1 VASTTTPAHGLP
13 SPRCPPLPIL
23 KHEKPRT
30 RRGRRKSRKLCTNNP
45 SSIKSDGNWTILH
58 SNIRGFN
65 SKKISLEN
73 IIIAVS
79 PSVITLNE
87 VGLRGG
93 KKCSIKGYDT
103 YTRNRKNQSMGGIA
117 TSIRKDESEFC
128 LKVEEGEDNDEF
140 MITRHG

>member
-1 VASTTTPAHGLP
+1 MAPTTTTADGLP
-13 SPRCPPLPIL
+13 SSRCPPLPIL
-23 KHEKPRT
+23 KHEKPRK
-30 RRGRRKSRKLCTNNP
+30 RQGRRKSKKLCTNNP
-45 SSIKSDGNWTILH
+45 SLINSDGNWTILH
-58 SNIRGFN
+58 SNISGFN

-73 IIIAVS
+73 IISTVS

-117 TSIRKDESEFC
+117 TSIRKDDSKFC
-128 LKVEEGEDNDEF
+128 LKVEEGEDND
-140 MITRHG
+140 